1 MLYVAGQKILVIL
14 SPHDAL
20 KVFKDTTSFAFDPF
34 IDRLYRG
41 TANVSNEAH
50 SVLWRTPQDG
60 FKSLN
65 PNPKSDVL
73 LLDPTRLQQ
82 LTEKVLNLVNE
93 LLRWDTFFKSSVISS
108 SADTK
113 VVSLH
118 CWCRDVLLEAQSQ
131 AFFGGYLNEVEP
143 QMTLILDE
151 WDWNSWMM
159 TFQYPSFMARAAI
172 KPRDQLIGALTRYLK
187 APPEKRSGGVPFISE
202 LLDEEL
208 NAGLSVEDSARI
220 LLIIL
225 WGLNANGPMT
235 LFWLIAHLLQRP
247 ELATAVRE
255 EISPAMQAF
264 HFPASGSEESLT
276 EITKQQLV
284 DACPLLNSAFNE
296 VVRVTSTGCTIREV
310 ANPVGCGGKDL
321 SPGTKVLIPQRPML
335 LAKQAFGPD
344 ALDVDLSRFSK
355 NRALERHSYYRPF
368 GGGVTL
374 CSGRVLGRREILAFV
389 ALALWRYEMHPLDV
403 GQEALGVRGKP
414 FPRVDEKKPSVGIAK
429 QIEGDDMIVRIARRQ
444 YN

>member
-60 FKSLN
+60 FKSLH
-65 PNPKSDVL
+65 PNPKSHALVHTGNAL
-73 LLDPTRLQQ
+73 LHKQLLDPTHLQQ

-93 LLRWDTFFKSSVISS
+93 SLRWDTFFKSSVISS

-113 VVSLH
+113 
-118 CWCRDVLLEAQSQ
+118 
-131 AFFGGYLNEVEP
+131 
-143 QMTLILDE
+143 
-151 WDWNSWMM
+151 
-159 TFQYPSFMARAAI
+159 YPSFMARAAI
-172 KPRDQLIGALTRYLK
+172 KPRDQLIEALTRYLK

-255 EISPAMQAF
+255 EIFPAMQAF

-284 DACPLLNSAFNE
+284 NGCPLLNSAFNK

-310 ANPVGCGGKDL
+310 ANPVGFGGKDL

-389 ALALWRYEMHPLDV
+389 ALALWRYEMRPLEV

-429 QIEGDDMIVRIARRQ
+429 QVDGDDMMVRIAKRQ
-444 YN
+444 YK